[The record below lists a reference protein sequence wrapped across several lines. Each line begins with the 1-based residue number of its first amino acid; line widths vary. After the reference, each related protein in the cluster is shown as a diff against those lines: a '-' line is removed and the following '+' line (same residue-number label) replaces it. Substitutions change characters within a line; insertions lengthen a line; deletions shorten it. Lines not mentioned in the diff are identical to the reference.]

1 MNLYKKTGKEI
12 NGKVLK
18 RESIN
23 DTGAIKNTIKV
34 SIIVPV
40 CNVER
45 YLSECLDSVIHQT
58 LDDIEIICVNDGSTD
73 NSLKI
78 LREYEKKDARI
89 KVVTKDN
96 SGYGNTMNVG
106 IDAAKGKYIGI
117 VESDDYVEKNMFERL
132 YETAELYQSEI
143 VKSDHYIFSTK
154 DGYKKSEY
162 QWLCPIEY
170 YNRILNGEKILNVDF
185 RDKSVYKWSTTA
197 TVYLES
203 GKVVR
208 QDYKDCFWYKGFLE
222 GVINRENCSNC
233 PYARTERCAD
243 FTMGDAWQISKINP
257 SYNDQMGT
265 SLILANSTKAEY
277 ILDIIKNRFSLC
289 EKIEL
294 EEIRKY
300 NGNLNT
306 PQKMAATREYFFSH
320 LKKDGFHKALWYG
333 RGLRWDV
340 GIVGWWFASNYGS
353 VLTYYVLAKSIQKNG
368 KNIIFIPIPRVDGEK
383 WDADTLEAERFI
395 SKHFK
400 IAAKRDINHLK
411 EVNHFCDSFI
421 LGSDQMWTE
430 STTKLVGYSFF
441 LDFVDKKKKK
451 IACATSFGASNF
463 LSDVKMQYTAR
474 DYLKQFDAVSVREE
488 SAVEVCRNAFGI
500 IPEQI

>member
-170 YNRILNGEKILNVDF
+170 YNRILNADICPEIYTFTMMNWTGIYRTDFIRNNKIRHNETPGASFQDNGFWFQVISFAKKIVFIHEAFYYYRQDNPNSSINNKKKVFCICDEYKYMQSILKNHPEFTEEYYKRFFEKKLFNYLNSYRRIADEYKLEFLEKISKEFEEDLKEPMLKV
-185 RDKSVYKWSTTA
+185 
-197 TVYLES
+197 ES
-203 GKVVR
+203 LDPWIFT
-208 QDYKDCFWYKGFLE
+208 Q
-222 GVINRENCSNC
+222 INRIIDSPKLFYIEDGL
-233 PYARTERCAD
+233 YAYHQKYQKVHEKLMIVRNSEE
-243 FTMGDAWQISKINP
+243 FNKGLKI
-257 SYNDQMGT
+257 
-265 SLILANSTKAEY
+265 K
-277 ILDIIKNRFSLC
+277 
-289 EKIEL
+289 
-294 EEIRKY
+294 
-300 NGNLNT
+300 
-306 PQKMAATREYFFSH
+306 KMLH
-320 LKKDGFHKALWYG
+320 
-333 RGLRWDV
+333 
-340 GIVGWWFASNYGS
+340 
-353 VLTYYVLAKSIQKNG
+353 
-368 KNIIFIPIPRVDGEK
+368 
-383 WDADTLEAERFI
+383 
-395 SKHFK
+395 
-400 IAAKRDINHLK
+400 
-411 EVNHFCDSFI
+411 
-421 LGSDQMWTE
+421 M
-430 STTKLVGYSFF
+430 
-441 LDFVDKKKKK
+441 
-451 IACATSFGASNF
+451 
-463 LSDVKMQYTAR
+463 KM
-474 DYLKQFDAVSVREE
+474 
-488 SAVEVCRNAFGI
+488 
-500 IPEQI
+500 